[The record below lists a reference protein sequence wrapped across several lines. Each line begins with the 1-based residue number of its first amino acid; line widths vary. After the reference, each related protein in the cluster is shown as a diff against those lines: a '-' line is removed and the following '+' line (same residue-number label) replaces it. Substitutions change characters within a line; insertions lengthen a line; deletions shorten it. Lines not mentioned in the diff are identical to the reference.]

1 MISGSPQDVFE
12 NSSHRDDFGSP
23 QGHSRDE
30 ARSFWGR
37 LSLGQSKQ
45 NARIFSFFAWS
56 SPDSRPHGRPKSSC
70 QHPERGLDSKRPS
83 LLPLN
88 LSQPETRLAAHLIGV
103 ILSPRTEVIQHFP
116 AGGDPLKDFVPKER
130 NLTDESIQSHSCSL
144 ANNVSLTL
152 HA

>member
-1 MISGSPQDVFE
+1 MKILVTGTISALHKATHGKRRGLFRAGSLSANLSKPQEFSHFLPGAVQIFARTGVR
-12 NSSHRDDFGSP
+12 NLPATSS
-23 QGHSRDE
+23 
-30 ARSFWGR
+30 
-37 LSLGQSKQ
+37 
-45 NARIFSFFAWS
+45 
-56 SPDSRPHGRPKSSC
+56 
-70 QHPERGLDSKRPS
+70 HPERSLDSKRPG

-103 ILSPRTEVIQHFP
+103 ILSPRIEVIQHFP

-130 NLTDESIQSHSCSL
+130 DLTDESIQSHSCSL